1 MEELN
6 LPVANLIAVGGGTK
20 NPVWMQIVA
29 DVIGR
34 PVCIP
39 KVSIGASY
47 GEALMAALGVGDL
60 KDFHEL
66 SSVIEPDRVILPNEE
81 NTKIYRKYCD
91 IYDKLYTA
99 NKDLMHL
106 L

>member
-1 MEELN
+1 ME
-6 LPVANLIAVGGGTK
+6 NLIAVGGGTK

-29 DVIGR
+29 DIIGR

-47 GEALMAALGVGDL
+47 GEALLAALGIGDL
-60 KDFHEL
+60 KSFSEL
-66 SSVIEPDRVILPNEE
+66 SSVIEPDRIIMPNAE
-81 NTKIYRKYCD
+81 NTKIYEKYLE
-91 IYDKLYTA
+91 IYDKLYQS
-99 NKDLMHL
+99 NKELMHL